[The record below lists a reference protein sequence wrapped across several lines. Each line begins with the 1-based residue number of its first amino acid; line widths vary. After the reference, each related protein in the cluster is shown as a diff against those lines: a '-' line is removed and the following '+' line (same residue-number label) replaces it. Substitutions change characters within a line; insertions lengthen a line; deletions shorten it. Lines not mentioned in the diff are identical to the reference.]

1 MSKNVTLQPWEA
13 TDAQRAEAERWW
25 KSISESPLGPQTG
38 AISWYLCANDR
49 ERRLIEYLTKIAT
62 LTKHVEELTT
72 LSHHLKQQAIG
83 NAQEMRTQKSIVR
96 EMYQVFTGAT
106 GEPGDWNGA
115 EPARKVMAELAA
127 LREGATVT
135 YRVEFQWGHSK
146 AWEAVPAHVGDCRHA
161 TLVGAENYMNSLKP
175 NNTLRIVEVT
185 TRERILDTAEPNKG
199 DQRDR

>member
-1 MSKNVTLQPWEA
+1 MGKNVTLQPWEA

-25 KSISESPLGPQTG
+25 KSISESPLGPQMG
-38 AISWYLCANDR
+38 AISWYLCANDL
-49 ERRLIEYLTKIAT
+49 ERRLIEDLTKIAT

-96 EMYQVFTGAT
+96 EMYQVLTGAT

-135 YRVEFQWGHSK
+135 YRVEELLDGTDIDLWQFDNLQDALSAKKRVIGN
-146 AWEAVPAHVGDCRHA
+146 A
-161 TLVGAENYMNSLKP
+161 TQLIE
-175 NNTLRIVEVT
+175 R
-185 TRERILDTAEPNKG
+185 RERILDTAEP
-199 DQRDR
+199 RST